1 MMMEHVRTA
10 TNIFL
15 LSNLVIA
22 VVSSSFYT
30 FFTMVFVCNMIQ
42 YLIWSSID
50 KQNDINVNNYNLIFK
65 DQIADLEDFRD
76 RYHHVMNLAVKSH
89 DAHLVDLVK
98 RLDSYDEEKKCF
110 KWDVESE
117 DVVESW
123 PSTPPAESPESD
135 SDSLIVHRENVSDDP
150 EVDKY
155 LLCLLK
161 NNSIK
166 LVVTSKILLR
176 MLLKKCQ
183 ICLVI
188 AKISIQ
194 NSMRNF
200 QNPLWPALIKIE
212 YYIQIIGIH
221 TK

>member
-1 MMMEHVRTA
+1 MMEHVRTA

-155 LLCLLK
+155 FVM
-161 NNSIK
+161 S
-166 LVVTSKILLR
+166 
-176 MLLKKCQ
+176 LKKQ
-183 ICLVI
+183 LDKVSGNIEDTIENVI
-188 AKISIQ
+188 EEVSDMFSNRQDFNSEFDAQFPEPPLAGIDQ
-194 NSMRNF
+194 N
-200 QNPLWPALIKIE
+200 
-212 YYIQIIGIH
+212 
-221 TK
+221 